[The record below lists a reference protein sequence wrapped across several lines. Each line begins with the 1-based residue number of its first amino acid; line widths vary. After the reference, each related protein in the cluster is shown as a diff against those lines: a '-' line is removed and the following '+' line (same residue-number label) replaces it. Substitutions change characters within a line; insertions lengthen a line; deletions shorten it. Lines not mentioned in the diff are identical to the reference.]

1 MKHAR
6 VIESDQARIE
16 TLRGRTIAVLGYG
29 SQGHAHALNL
39 RDSGLD
45 VIVAQR
51 PGSPRYEQAVADG
64 FEPLGL
70 EDATRKA
77 DLLIFALPDDAAPQ
91 VYRQQ
96 IAPHLRAGKTLGF
109 IHGFCIH
116 YRLIEPPADVDVV
129 LVAPKAQGR
138 GVRRLFEQGRGPAVL
153 VGVHQD
159 ASGHARETALA
170 WAAGLGAAHALIL
183 ETSFAEETETDL
195 FGEQAVLCGG
205 LSHLIIAAFET
216 LVEAGY
222 PAELAWFECC
232 YEVKLLADLIH
243 EHGISGMRERISST
257 ARFGD
262 LTRGPR
268 VIDDHVRANLRQI
281 LDGIRSA
288 AFAREFLDDQHAGG
302 AKMRALLDAGRRHPI
317 EQIGTELR
325 QRLAPDKRR
334 SEAGNRDE
342 ETGNREPSSRTGA
355 PTP

>member
-6 VIESDQARIE
+6 EISAGEATTE
-16 TLRGRTIAVLGYG
+16 PLRDRVVAVLGYG
-29 SQGHAHALNL
+29 AQGHAHALNL
-39 RDSGLD
+39 RDSGLR

-51 PGSPRYEQAVADG
+51 PGSPRHRQAVADG
-64 FEPLGL
+64 FEPVALD
-70 EDATRKA
+70 EAARQA

-91 VYRQQ
+91 LYAER
-96 IAPHLRAGKTLGF
+96 IAPHLRSGQTLGF

-116 YRLIEPPADVDVV
+116 YGLIAPPADVDVV

-138 GVRRLFEQGRGPAVL
+138 GVRRLYQEGRGPAVL

-159 ASGHARETALA
+159 ATGRARQTALA
-170 WAAGLGAAHALIL
+170 WAAGLGAHRSLIL

-216 LVEAGY
+216 LIEAGY

-268 VIDDHVRANLRQI
+268 VIDAQVHDRLRQI
-281 LDGIRSA
+281 LDEIRSG
-288 AFAREFLDDQHAGG
+288 AFAREFLDDQRSGG
-302 AKMRALLDAGRRHPI
+302 ETMRRLLEAGRNHPI
-317 EQIGTELR
+317 ERLGAGLR
-325 QRLAPDKRR
+325 RRLGLGSQRPQRR
-334 SEAGNRDE
+334 S
-342 ETGNREPSSRTGA
+342 
-355 PTP
+355 